1 MSPGSFLQ
9 HCKGSLLKSMN
20 HQRYPFEKIY
30 KDHAP
35 QAFFNYHNHKSIHH
49 FGAGALRLHVA
60 VKNKEIMAISLDN
73 FDMGDDIVLRMLSV
87 SGVYGASQ
95 LKTLAR
101 IYFEKIEWLADGKAE
116 LSNNLTLPKESVI

>member
-1 MSPGSFLQ
+1 
-9 HCKGSLLKSMN
+9 
-20 HQRYPFEKIY
+20 
-30 KDHAP
+30 
-35 QAFFNYHNHKSIHH
+35 
-49 FGAGALRLHVA
+49 
-60 VKNKEIMAISLDN
+60 MAISLDN